1 MSSTPAAVSLGATP
15 MHVLPGQP
23 RTKQEA
29 TRRFAAKEAVIK
41 AFHRERLNFGDIEI
55 QSGKPVPRLFEKT
68 SRRKE
73 GKPAATTKE
82 EDADAAQLA
91 QQMSSS
97 SGPPVA
103 VVRVEGSPD
112 PIVAAVSISHD
123 GEYASAVCFYMPSA
137 ETGAPP
143 GAR

>member
-1 MSSTPAAVSLGATP
+1 

-23 RTKQEA
+23 RTNKQP
-29 TRRFAAKEAVIK
+29 RRFAAKEAVIK
-41 AFHRERLNFGDIEI
+41 AFHQERLNFGDIEI
-55 QSGKPVPRLFEKT
+55 QSGKPVPRLLEKT

-112 PIVAAVSISHD
+112 PVVAAVSISHD

-137 ETGAPP
+137 ETVAPP

>member
-1 MSSTPAAVSLGATP
+1 M
-15 MHVLPGQP
+15 
-23 RTKQEA
+23 
-29 TRRFAAKEAVIK
+29 IK

-55 QSGKPVPRLFEKT
+55 ESGKPVPRPLET

-73 GKPAATTKE
+73 EPAASAKE
-82 EDADAAQLA
+82 DEDAAQQD
-91 QQMSSS
+91 QQMSGS

-103 VVRVEGSPD
+103 VVRVNGSPD
-112 PIVAAVSISHD
+112 AVVAAVSISHD

>member
-1 MSSTPAAVSLGATP
+1 MHASLPA
-15 MHVLPGQP
+15 GQP

-55 QSGKPVPRLFEKT
+55 ESGKPVPRRLEKT

-73 GKPAATTKE
+73 EPAAQQ
-82 EDADAAQLA
+82 D

-103 VVRVEGSPD
+103 VVRVEGSAD
-112 PIVAAVSISHD
+112 PVVAAVSISHD

-137 ETGAPP
+137 ETEAPP